1 MRERSGFRV
10 ILTTFP
16 NEGQLTMAF
25 KAFVL
30 GLVVG
35 AAGAAPL
42 AYNQGRGAPLLSNPF
57 AERTLGTAVKEKAQE
72 LRDDTRDKIKELT
85 K

>member
-1 MRERSGFRV
+1 
-10 ILTTFP
+10 
-16 NEGQLTMAF
+16 MAF
-25 KAFVL
+25 KTFVL

-35 AAGAAPL
+35 AAAAAAP
-42 AYNQGRGAPLLSNPF
+42 AYNHGRGAPLLANPF

-72 LRDDTRDKIKELT
+72 LRDDTRDKLKELT